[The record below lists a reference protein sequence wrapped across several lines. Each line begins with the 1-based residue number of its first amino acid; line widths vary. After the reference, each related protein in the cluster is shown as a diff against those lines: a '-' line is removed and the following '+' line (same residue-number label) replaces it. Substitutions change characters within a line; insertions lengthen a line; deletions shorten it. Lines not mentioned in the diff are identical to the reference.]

1 MNTRQ
6 IIKLVTEDGW
16 YEIKTGG
23 GSHRQYRH
31 PVKPGKVTVPQ
42 HTDSYVIVLAKG
54 KDGYSALS
62 PDVPGCY
69 TVGDTVEENLDYM
82 RDALQLHLSDEEDI
96 PEPKGL
102 SYHLRHDAEL
112 RDGRFIFA
120 CIPVSEVAPM
130 ALA

>member
-1 MNTRQ
+1 M
-6 IIKLVTEDGW
+6 K
-16 YEIKTGG
+16 
-23 GSHRQYRH
+23 
-31 PVKPGKVTVPQ
+31 
-42 HTDSYVIVLAKG
+42 DSYLIVLEKG
-54 KDGYSALS
+54 KRNYGALS

-69 TVGDTVEENLDYM
+69 TVGDTVEETLDYM

-102 SYHLRHDAEL
+102 SYHLRHDVEL

-120 CIPVSEVAPM
+120 YIPVSEVAPL